1 MRKFALLAVAALL
14 PLAPLALAASSY
26 PDRPVKM
33 IVPWAAGGD
42 TDSIYRAFAPLLS
55 KYLAQP
61 VVVANV
67 KGASGTVGEREAA
80 NAAPDGY
87 TIFAPH
93 DYIHSVYYAGLT
105 DIRYDKAFD
114 PVCLVSSTPSIVT
127 ASAKRPWKTF
137 KDMVADAKAHPGT
150 ITVGASLGSTS
161 QYSMALMAKAAGIKL
176 KYVPYDGTAP
186 RMSALLGG
194 HIDLADSNLTQK
206 SKVTAGQLKFLASMS
221 DKRNDEIPDVPTL
234 KELGYDVEYAVNRG
248 IMVPKGTPADVE
260 AKLGAAC
267 AKAANDPEFAKAMKL
282 QGTDVRYLD
291 KAQYTAFLAKD
302 DAVTKDLTKDL
313 GLLKQ
318 D

>member
-1 MRKFALLAVAALL
+1 MRKC
-14 PLAPLALAASSY
+14 LAAIVAILSLGIAGQALGAY
-26 PDRPVKM
+26 PERPIKM

-42 TDSIYRAFAPLLS
+42 TDSIYRSFAPLLQ
-55 KYLAQP
+55 KYLGQP

-80 NAAPDGY
+80 GAAPDGY

-114 PVCLVSSTPSIVT
+114 PICLVSSTPSVVT

-137 KDMVADAKAHPGT
+137 KDMVAYAKAHPGEVS
-150 ITVGASLGSTS
+150 VGASLGSTS

-194 HIDLADSNLTQK
+194 HIDLADSNLTQ
-206 SKVTAGQLKFLASMS
+206 SGKVKAGQLKFLALMS
-221 DKRNDEIPDVPTL
+221 EKRNSEIPDVPTL

-248 IMVPKGTPADVE
+248 IMVPKGTPKDVE
-260 AKLGAAC
+260 HALTVAC
-267 AKAANDPEFAKAMKL
+267 GKAAKDPEFAKAMKL
-282 QGTDVRYLD
+282 QGTEVHYLD
-291 KAQYTAFLAKD
+291 ADQYAAYLRKD
-302 DAVTKDLTKDL
+302 DAITKDLTQDL

-318 D
+318 Q

>member
-1 MRKFALLAVAALL
+1 MKQCLAALAALACLAVASVSF
-14 PLAPLALAASSY
+14 AAY
-26 PDRPVKM
+26 PERPIKM

-42 TDSIYRAFAPLLS
+42 TDSIYRSFAPLLQ
-55 KYLAQP
+55 KYIGQP

-93 DYIHSVYYAGLT
+93 DYIHSVYYAGMT

-114 PVCLVSSTPSIVT
+114 PICLVSSTPSIVT
-127 ASAKRPWKTF
+127 ASAKTPWKTF
-137 KDMVADAKAHPGT
+137 KDMVADAKAHPGKV
-150 ITVGASLGSTS
+150 TVGASLGSTS

-194 HIDLADSNLTQK
+194 HIDLADSNLTQQA
-206 SKVTAGQLKFLASMS
+206 KVKAGQLKFLAIMS
-221 DKRNDEIPDVPTL
+221 EQRNGEIPDVPTL

-248 IMVPKGTPADVE
+248 IMVPKGTPQDVE
-260 AKLGAAC
+260 HALTTAC
-267 AKAANDPEFAKAMKL
+267 EKATKDPAFAKAMKL
-282 QGTDVRYLD
+282 QGTEARFLD
-291 KAQYTAFLAKD
+291 AAQYAAFLKKD
-302 DAVTKDLTKDL
+302 DATTREITQEL
-313 GLLKQ
+313 GLLKHG
-318 D
+318 

>member
-1 MRKFALLAVAALL
+1 
-14 PLAPLALAASSY
+14 
-26 PDRPVKM
+26 
-33 IVPWAAGGD
+33 
-42 TDSIYRAFAPLLS
+42 LS

-150 ITVGASLGSTS
+150 
-161 QYSMALMAKAAGIKL
+161 
-176 KYVPYDGTAP
+176 
-186 RMSALLGG
+186 
-194 HIDLADSNLTQK
+194 
-206 SKVTAGQLKFLASMS
+206 
-221 DKRNDEIPDVPTL
+221 
-234 KELGYDVEYAVNRG
+234 
-248 IMVPKGTPADVE
+248 
-260 AKLGAAC
+260 
-267 AKAANDPEFAKAMKL
+267 
-282 QGTDVRYLD
+282 
-291 KAQYTAFLAKD
+291 
-302 DAVTKDLTKDL
+302 
-313 GLLKQ
+313 
-318 D
+318 